1 VPKVLIVDDQPAV
14 CKALK
19 VLFEIHGVG
28 CETAFT
34 PVEALDKI
42 HRKEIGVVI
51 QDMNFGRDK
60 TSGEEGVALFRQ
72 IRSGDPDLPILLI
85 TGWTSLETAVALIKE
100 GAADYLAKP
109 WDDEKLLN
117 SVQNLLKMRQLQMEN
132 MRLYQE
138 KRQAREALS
147 RRYNICGVVYASEA
161 MHRVI
166 SLAATIARSDVPVLI
181 TGPSGSGKEKIAEI
195 IQANST
201 RSRAPFVRVNVGA
214 IPDDLMESE
223 LFGAEPGAFTGS
235 QKLRV
240 GRFEAANGGT
250 LFLDEVG
257 NLSSSGQMKL
267 LRVLQSGEFER
278 LGSSSTR
285 KVDVRI
291 LSATNT
297 DLRRAISEG
306 DFREDLY
313 FRLQVIEI
321 DVPPLHEHSEDILP
335 LAEHF
340 LREFSQGRGEPPPP
354 LSPQA
359 EESLLQYHW
368 PGNVRELRNMVHRA
382 TLTRQRDAIEPED
395 LGIHVPSRPQP
406 AGRPETAE
414 RTSGEIDPE
423 RARIEEALIRA
434 DGVVSLAASELGI
447 SRQAFY
453 RKMEKFGIVLERR
466 PKG

>member
-1 VPKVLIVDDQPAV
+1 VSKVLIVDDQPAV

-19 VLFEIHGVG
+19 VLFEIHGIG

-34 PVEALDKI
+34 PLEALDKI

-60 TSGEEGVALFRQ
+60 TSGEEGVELFRR
-72 IRSGDPDLPILLI
+72 IRSEHPELPILLI

-109 WDDEKLLN
+109 WDDEKLLS

-132 MRLYQE
+132 MALYEE

-147 RRYNICGVVYASEA
+147 RRHDICGMVYASEA

-166 SLAATIARSDVPVLI
+166 SLAASIARSDVPVLI

-195 IQANST
+195 IQANS
-201 RSRAPFVRVNVGA
+201 SRCSAPFVRVNVGA

-257 NLSSSGQMKL
+257 NLSSSGQKKL

-278 LGSSSTR
+278 LGSSATR

-291 LSATNT
+291 LSATNS

-306 DFREDLY
+306 AFREDLY

-321 DVPPLHEHSEDILP
+321 DVPPLHQRAEDIIP
-335 LAEHF
+335 LARHF
-340 LREFSQGRGEPPPP
+340 LEEFSQSGSEPVPSLGPE
-354 LSPQA
+354 A
-359 EESLLQYHW
+359 ESALLRYHW
-368 PGNVRELRNMVHRA
+368 PGNVRELRNVVHRA
-382 TLTRQRDAIEPED
+382 TLTRRGAAVEPED
-395 LGIHVPSRPQP
+395 FGIPMQPRPQSS
-406 AGRPETAE
+406 GRTEVGE
-414 RTSGEIDPE
+414 RASGEIDPE

-434 DGVVSLAASELGI
+434 DGVVSVAATELGI